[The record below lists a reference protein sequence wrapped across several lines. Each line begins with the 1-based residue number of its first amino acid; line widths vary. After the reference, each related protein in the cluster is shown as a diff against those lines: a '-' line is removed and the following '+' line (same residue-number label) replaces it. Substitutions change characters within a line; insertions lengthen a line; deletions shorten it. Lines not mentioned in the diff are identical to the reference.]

1 MKPRQVIGSDLPGF
15 LLLCNVRFEIAL
27 YGQEIYINRQSKIG
41 RKMAGTR
48 FMILIFDATS
58 MGIAALKMFLVTVP
72 FSKSIRF
79 ILFHNFLFNSYFY
92 NTLVLSVQ
100 IVPFLMEIW

>member
-1 MKPRQVIGSDLPGF
+1 MKPRQVIGNDDLPGF

-58 MGIAALKMFLVTVP
+58 IFSPNATMSREPTQVISAITLSLSRGASNPAA
-72 FSKSIRF
+72 RE
-79 ILFHNFLFNSYFY
+79 
-92 NTLVLSVQ
+92 
-100 IVPFLMEIW
+100 IVP